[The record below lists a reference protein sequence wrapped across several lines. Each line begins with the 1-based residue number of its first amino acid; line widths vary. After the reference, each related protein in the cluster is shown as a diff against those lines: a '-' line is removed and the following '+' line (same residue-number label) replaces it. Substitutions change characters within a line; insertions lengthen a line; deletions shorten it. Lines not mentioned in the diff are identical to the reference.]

1 MKMNKIIKQLENI
14 KSLMECDIFY
24 VDEEIVNDC
33 LNCDGK
39 GHTINYIYGGRETE
53 KKFCIDCDGTGIE
66 EEYHD
71 NLLNNNDMFQAIS
84 HSIEFLK
91 DWYQTEEE
99 NNQKQ

>member
-39 GHTINYIYGGRETE
+39 GHTIKYIYGGREEE
-53 KKFCIDCDGTGIE
+53 KQFCEDCDGTGIE
-66 EEYHD
+66 EEYKD
-71 NLLNNNDMFQAIS
+71 NLLNNDDMFQAIS

-91 DWYQTEEE
+91 DWYETEEE
-99 NNQKQ
+99 K